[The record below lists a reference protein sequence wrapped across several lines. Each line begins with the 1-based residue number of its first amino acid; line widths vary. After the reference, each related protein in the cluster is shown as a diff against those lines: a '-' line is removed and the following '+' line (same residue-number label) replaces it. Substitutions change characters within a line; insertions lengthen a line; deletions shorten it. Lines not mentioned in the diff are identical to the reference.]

1 MISVNVIDTALSV
14 FLSQLSTVAFHKM
27 ENKTFGLW
35 ADLTGKFETNQN
47 EVSFRLIFEK
57 PGPDHENKNYAMVG
71 HCL

>member
-1 MISVNVIDTALSV
+1 
-14 FLSQLSTVAFHKM
+14 M

-57 PGPDHENKNYAMVG
+57 PGPDHENRNYAIYG
-71 HCL
+71 WLLPI